1 MYNLNENK
9 YIFLCITSIYKVHKS
24 VYNNLTRSNKTP
36 NKTTTQGGAT
46 NMRNEFKT
54 TLQVKRINICDLM
67 LACLAAKELAND
79 DGKKWVRLHDE
90 LKKTIKRIR
99 CTT

>member
-1 MYNLNENK
+1 
-9 YIFLCITSIYKVHKS
+9 
-24 VYNNLTRSNKTP
+24 
-36 NKTTTQGGAT
+36 
-46 NMRNEFKT
+46 MRNEFKT

-67 LACLAAKELAND
+67 LACLADKELAND

>member
-1 MYNLNENK
+1 
-9 YIFLCITSIYKVHKS
+9 
-24 VYNNLTRSNKTP
+24 
-36 NKTTTQGGAT
+36 
-46 NMRNEFKT
+46 MRNEFKT
-54 TLQVKRINICDLM
+54 TVQVKRINICDLM